1 MRTLTSPP
9 SRPSRLA
16 AAALAGALA
25 LGLAACS
32 AGSNDSGAGSPVV
45 GEAPADIGDEALG
58 APDATSGR
66 AGDASGEATGG
77 GVTGSTGAGSSTV
90 VLAALDRKLARR
102 ADVSLRVDDVAA
114 AAARLRAIAVAAGGL
129 VVAEQISTDVDTAAE
144 EATVERPFPAGYGS
158 VTISV
163 PTDKLD
169 TTLDALDDVGVV
181 LSRQTSTDDVTGQY
195 VDTESRVKSMQAS
208 VERVRAL
215 MTRATKLADIVTLE
229 AELSRR
235 QMDLEAMQQQLA
247 ALEDRVALAPISV
260 SLSTTGDLPPEEE
273 DPTGFIA
280 GLAAG
285 WEAFTTSVRLVLTL
299 VGAVIPFAV
308 FGLLVGAPLVLW
320 WRRRSR
326 TAPVTAPPAA
336 PTV

>member
-32 AGSNDSGAGSPVV
+32 VGSNDSGGDASVV
-45 GEAPADIGDEALG
+45 GEAPADLGDDSFG
-58 APDATSGR
+58 APDATGGR
-66 AGDASGEATGG
+66 ASEESARSGG
-77 GVTGSTGAGSSTV
+77 GVSGSTGAASSTV
-90 VLAALDRKLARR
+90 VLSALDRKLARR
-102 ADVSLRVDDVAA
+102 ADVSLRVDDVTA

-129 VVAEQISTDVDTAAE
+129 VVAEQISTDVDSGAR
-144 EATVERPFPAGYGS
+144 EATTVERPLPAGYGS

-169 TTLDALDDVGVV
+169 STLDTLDDVGVV

-195 VDTESRVKSMQAS
+195 VDTESRVKSMEAS

-260 SLSTTGDLPPEEE
+260 SLSTTGDVPPED

-285 WEAFTTSVRLVLTL
+285 WEAFTTSVTLVLTL
-299 VGAVIPFAV
+299 VGAVIPFAL
-308 FGLLVGAPLVLW
+308 FGILVAAPLVLW
-320 WRRRSR
+320 WRRRTR
-326 TAPVTAPPAA
+326 TAPVGAPPAA